1 MRSHTDCHTDYAA
14 ASLVD
19 IWNAHY
25 PEGTPVFVVR
35 DTGDILE
42 TTTRSIAWLIPSG
55 SVLVSVKGIAGGY
68 RLSRV
73 IPKP

>member
-1 MRSHTDCHTDYAA
+1 MRRHTDCHTDHAA
-14 ASLVD
+14 ESLIT

-35 DTGDILE
+35 DMGDILE
-42 TTTRSIAWLIPSG
+42 TITRSIAWLTASG
-55 SVLVSVKGIAGGY
+55 SVLVKVEGIAGGY
-68 RLSRV
+68 SLSRV